1 MGTSLSLS
9 RPQSSLSSSQ
19 PTDWFSAF
27 FQYYLREQS
36 QLQGRRRVFKC
47 GAAEETIKCE
57 RHISLGGFG
66 GPPPGNFL
74 NFERFYVRFNWV
86 FMRLEP
92 DFSCYFLSCEKPNAG
107 HNCFQTVTCCFFYFF
122 FFSKFL

>member
-1 MGTSLSLS
+1 MIWLGNKKTKEIQYTQNKQKVMGTFLSLS

-27 FQYYLREQS
+27 FQYYLIEQS

-47 GAAEETIKCE
+47 GAAEEAIKCE

-66 GPPPGNFL
+66 GPPPGNF
-74 NFERFYVRFNWV
+74 FEF
-86 FMRLEP
+86 
-92 DFSCYFLSCEKPNAG
+92 
-107 HNCFQTVTCCFFYFF
+107 
-122 FFSKFL
+122 